1 MHKRHKCQAAEN
13 WLVSSFH
20 RVHHHNW
27 YMQNQYNN
35 QGNMLDF
42 MPWLMTNLQLWQ
54 AILHT
59 CQASLQH
66 RQRGPQ
72 DPKDPT
78 TKSSSALI
86 STISNCR
93 RESRSRFGVSE
104 ALKQHQIISDDIRS
118 TCFGLVW
125 TAYSQNKAF
134 VISISPWSCLKMS
147 EAASILRLLASSGFG
162 GGSGM
167 KASHSIIFC
176 LGKARSNQV
185 VTSCYICTWMC
196 LGLALNFG
204 LPFFTSN

>member
-1 MHKRHKCQAAEN
+1 MTDDKSTALTGNSPHMPGFTAASTTRPPRPQGPHHQKLLCSDLHNFQLSTRKSEQ
-13 WLVSSFH
+13 VRSFRSFETTSDH
-20 RVHHHNW
+20 IGW
-27 YMQNQYNN
+27 Y
-35 QGNMLDF
+35 
-42 MPWLMTNLQLWQ
+42 
-54 AILHT
+54 
-59 CQASLQH
+59 
-66 RQRGPQ
+66 
-72 DPKDPT
+72 
-78 TKSSSALI
+78 
-86 STISNCR
+86 
-93 RESRSRFGVSE
+93 
-104 ALKQHQIISDDIRS
+104 QIHM
-118 TCFGLVW
+118 FGLVW

-147 EAASILRLLASSGFG
+147 EAASILSLLASSGFG